1 MCHVNAVCA
10 NTEGS
15 YKCEC
20 DLGYT
25 GDGRNCEGELD
36 MLDDSTGFWLTQYDR
51 DVDPGSPKF
60 GRGSSFF
67 NT

>member
-1 MCHVNAVCA
+1 MNAVCA

-15 YKCEC
+15 FKCEC

-36 MLDDSTGFWLTQYDR
+36 KIIMEMVRYVRLE
-51 DVDPGSPKF
+51 
-60 GRGSSFF
+60 
-67 NT
+67 